1 VFAPRHRSR
10 QDEVV
15 RTSIRI
21 LLAASAVAACAL
33 VPACTTGET
42 SEDQRDSAV
51 RRMVQRMGV
60 TEDVAVCIVD
70 EVEAT
75 LGLEVLEAQNPPDAV
90 AVQLNEITTD
100 CLLVVPGDG
109 SAPSTTRAEGEGTT
123 SLPTD
128 PNAVTTTTGAPRP

>member
-1 VFAPRHRSR
+1 VFATAQPTGQDGRVRASPR
-10 QDEVV
+10 VV
-15 RTSIRI
+15 V
-21 LLAASAVAACAL
+21 AGVAAAACVL

-70 EVEAT
+70 QVEAT
-75 LGLEVLEAQNPPDAV
+75 LGLAVLEAENPSDAV

-100 CLLVVPGDG
+100 CLLVVPSDG
-109 SAPSTTRAEGEGTT
+109 TAPSTTQGPGQGTT